1 MQVNL
6 AFIVDLVT
14 GPEIIAL
21 VSMMTAN
28 VVLSVLA
35 AIKNNEFCFRKLGD
49 FVTTRFLPLVGYLV
63 VAGLAKVV
71 GDWTIAAVAVYVG
84 IVAMYS
90 AGILAALKA
99 LTGISIPN
107 VFTEKRK

>member
-1 MQVNL
+1 MQVSL

-21 VSMMTAN
+21 VSLMTAN
-28 VVLSVLA
+28 VVLSILA

-63 VAGLAKVV
+63 VAGLASAV
-71 GDWTIAAVAVYVG
+71 GDWAVAAVAVYIG
-84 IVAMYS
+84 LVAMYG
-90 AGILAALKA
+90 AGIAAALKA

-107 VFTEKRK
+107 VFTEKK

>member
-1 MQVNL
+1 MQVSL

-28 VVLSVLA
+28 VVLSILA

-49 FVTTRFLPLVGYLV
+49 FVTTRFLPLLSYLV
-63 VAGLAKVV
+63 VAGLASVV
-71 GDWTIAAVAVYVG
+71 GDWAVAAVAVY
-84 IVAMYS
+84 ITLVAMYS

-99 LTGISIPN
+99 LTGISIPG
-107 VFTEKRK
+107 VFTEKK